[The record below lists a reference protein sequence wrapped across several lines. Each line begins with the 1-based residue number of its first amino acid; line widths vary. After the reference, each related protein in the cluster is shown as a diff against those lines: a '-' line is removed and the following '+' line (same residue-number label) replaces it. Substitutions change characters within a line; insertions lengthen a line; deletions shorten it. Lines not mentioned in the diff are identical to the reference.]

1 MVQLPVHED
10 ARGWFKENWQ
20 REKMAAAGLP
30 DFRPVQNNVSFNR
43 EPGTTRGIH
52 AEPWDKYVA
61 VVGGSVFGA
70 WVDLRAGDSFGT
82 SFTTIL
88 TAGQAVFV
96 PRGVGNGF
104 QTLEPDT
111 GYSYLVT
118 EHWSPQAQE
127 NYTFVNL
134 ADEIADIQWPIPLG
148 PAITSDADKSHPA
161 LADVVPVQPLKNLGH
176 RRQRAIGARARPRSF
191 PGTAA
196 MNFRTFGIR
205 PLQSCPCG
213 AGQLVGLRDGDQRRR
228 VHPGRPGRNEAG
240 RHDAWATNVTAVAR
254 LAQICIEHQI
264 TLVHVSSDYVFDG
277 RKRAYGEDDAPCPL
291 GVYGQTKAAGDALV
305 RMVPRHYIIRTSWVV
320 GEGKNFVATMSRLA
334 KTGVDPSVVNDQYG
348 RLSFTEDISA
358 GIVHLLDSGAPYG
371 VYNLTN
377 DGEPTS
383 WAHIAKQVFMLCG
396 HDPGRVNEISTADYF
411 AGRHDIGPAAGQ
423 QQPAF
428 GQDPGDRLQ
437 AVGPV
442 RAPGRLFGRHVTHRF
457 QRPRGKDGSR
467 PQANRKPSPRAQ
479 PGPEGLLDGGQG
491 LRKPPAVGLGRPCR
505 SVELPF
511 IGPGKCLQV
520 RLGVG
525 QEPRQAP
532 GVVPGRFV
540 LPHGF

>member
-1 MVQLPVHED
+1 MKAPEVKTTGIPGLLVVQLPVHED

-20 REKMAAAGLP
+20 REKMTAAGLP

-70 WVDLRAGDSFGT
+70 WVDLRAGDSFGA

-134 ADEIADIQWPIPLG
+134 ADEVANIQWPIPLDR
-148 PAITSDADKSHPA
+148 AITSDADKSHPA
-161 LADVVPVQPLKNLGH
+161 LADVVPVQPLKTLV
-176 RRQRAIGARARPRSF
+176 IG
-191 PGTAA
+191 G
-196 MNFRTFGIR
+196 N
-205 PLQSCPCG
+205 
-213 AGQLVGLRDGDQRRR
+213 GQLGRALSALVSGDGRHEVPQRSELDLCNPAH
-228 VHPGRPGRNEAG
+228 VAQVNWSDYGTVINAAAYTQVDLAETEFG

-277 RKRAYGEDDAPCPL
+277 RKRAYDEEDAPCPL

-320 GEGKNFVATMSRLA
+320 GDGKNFVETMSRLA
-334 KTGVDPSVVNDQYG
+334 QTGVNPSVVNDQYG
-348 RLSFTEDISA
+348 RLSFTEDIAA

-383 WAHIAKQVFMLCG
+383 WAHIAKQVFMLRG
-396 HDPGRVNEISTADYF
+396 HDPGRVTEISTADYF
-411 AGRHDIGPAAGQ
+411 AGRRDTAPRPASSNLSLDKIQEAGFRPLDQ
-423 QQPAF
+423 LE
-428 GQDPGDRLQ
+428 RL
-437 AVGPV
+437 ACY
-442 RAPGRLFGRHVTHRF
+442 LEVT
-457 QRPRGKDGSR
+457 
-467 PQANRKPSPRAQ
+467 
-479 PGPEGLLDGGQG
+479 
-491 LRKPPAVGLGRPCR
+491 
-505 SVELPF
+505 
-511 IGPGKCLQV
+511 
-520 RLGVG
+520 
-525 QEPRQAP
+525 
-532 GVVPGRFV
+532 
-540 LPHGF
+540 

>member
-1 MVQLPVHED
+1 MKAPEILTTDIPGLLVVQLPVHED

-20 REKMAAAGLP
+20 REKMTAAGLP

-70 WVDLRAGDSFGT
+70 WVDLRAGEGFGT

-104 QTLEPDT
+104 QTLEPNT

-118 EHWSPQAQE
+118 EHWSPHAQE

-134 ADEIADIQWPIPLG
+134 ADETANIPWPIPLDK
-148 PAITSDADKSHPA
+148 ATISDADKSHPA
-161 LADVVPVQPLKNLGH
+161 LVDVVPVQPLKTLV
-176 RRQRAIGARARPRSF
+176 IGGS
-191 PGTAA
+191 
-196 MNFRTFGIR
+196 
-205 PLQSCPCG
+205 
-213 AGQLVGLRDGDQRRR
+213 GQLGRALSALLSGDDRHEFPRRSEFDLCNPAHVAR
-228 VHPGRPGRNEAG
+228 VNWSDYGTVINAAAYTQVDLAESEIG
-240 RHDAWATNVTAVAR
+240 RHDAWATNVTAVER
-254 LAQICIEHQI
+254 LAQICIEHRI

-277 RKRAYGEDDAPCPL
+277 RKRAYGEEDAPCPL

-305 RMVPRHYIIRTSWVV
+305 RMVPRHYVIRTSWVV

-334 KTGVDPSVVNDQYG
+334 QTGVNPSVVNDQYG
-348 RLSFTEDISA
+348 RLSFTTDISA

-383 WAHIAKQVFMLCG
+383 WADIAKRVFMLCG
-396 HDPGRVNEISTADYF
+396 HDPDRVNEISTADYF
-411 AGRHDIGPAAGQ
+411 
-423 QQPAF
+423 
-428 GQDPGDRLQ
+428 
-437 AVGPV
+437 
-442 RAPGRLFGRHVTHRF
+442 
-457 QRPRGKDGSR
+457 
-467 PQANRKPSPRAQ
+467 
-479 PGPEGLLDGGQG
+479 E
-491 LRKPPAVGLGRPCR
+491 GRPHTAPR
-505 SVELPF
+505 PASSNL
-511 IGPGKCLQV
+511 
-520 RLGVG
+520 RLDKI
-525 QEPRQAP
+525 QET
-532 GVVPGRFV
+532 
-540 LPHGF
+540 GFRPMDQHERLAGYLENM